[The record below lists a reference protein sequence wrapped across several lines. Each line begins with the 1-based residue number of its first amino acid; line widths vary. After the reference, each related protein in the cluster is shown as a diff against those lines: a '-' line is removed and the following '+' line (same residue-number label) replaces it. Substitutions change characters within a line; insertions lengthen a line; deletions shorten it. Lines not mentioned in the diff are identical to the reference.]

1 MQKNEGYVIDTT
13 YPLYFYKEMQPLW
26 LKTILDVFG
35 LQTINIDQSFS
46 YLELGCAKGINLI
59 IAALH
64 YPQGKFVG
72 IDFNQEHIQSAKK
85 LVQLLDLKNIEFI
98 ETDFE
103 TFLATN
109 IQKYDFIVNHGTF
122 SWVSSTQQQNILEIA
137 SKYLNDLGV
146 FYLHYMC
153 YPGSTEL
160 QPIQKLL
167 NLVDQ
172 KNGISSLD
180 GIYKGK
186 ELFTQL
192 RDAGAFI
199 DYPKI
204 QQIQKT
210 LEQNDEYLAHEFL
223 TNHWQPFYSV
233 DVHERVFDV
242 TKMAFIGSANPC
254 DNIENIS
261 IPSKLHQILKDTK
274 DPALKEYLKDIARNS
289 KQRSDIFQ
297 KNPKRVTT
305 EKQLNILNSI
315 TFKVI
320 RDYDKHQKI
329 VFKTP
334 IGNIQAHDNV
344 VYPLL
349 DLLKHNHCSL
359 GDLSKLVPFQNNL
372 YFLIETIFLLMNEGF
387 IHPFKNDMGAVNNL
401 KITSFNNFMQDSNMH
416 LRLSKYCV
424 VNV

>member
-1 MQKNEGYVIDTT
+1 M
-13 YPLYFYKEMQPLW
+13 
-26 LKTILDVFG
+26 
-35 LQTINIDQSFS
+35 
-46 YLELGCAKGINLI
+46 
-59 IAALH
+59 
-64 YPQGKFVG
+64 G

-172 KNGISSLD
+172 KNGMSSLD

-210 LEQNDEYLAHEFL
+210 LEQNDEYLAHEF
-223 TNHWQPFYSV
+223 F
-233 DVHERVFDV
+233 
-242 TKMAFIGSANPC
+242 G
-254 DNIENIS
+254 
-261 IPSKLHQILKDTK
+261 
-274 DPALKEYLKDIARNS
+274 
-289 KQRSDIFQ
+289 
-297 KNPKRVTT
+297 
-305 EKQLNILNSI
+305 
-315 TFKVI
+315 
-320 RDYDKHQKI
+320 
-329 VFKTP
+329 
-334 IGNIQAHDNV
+334 
-344 VYPLL
+344 
-349 DLLKHNHCSL
+349 
-359 GDLSKLVPFQNNL
+359 
-372 YFLIETIFLLMNEGF
+372 
-387 IHPFKNDMGAVNNL
+387 
-401 KITSFNNFMQDSNMH
+401 
-416 LRLSKYCV
+416 
-424 VNV
+424 